1 MVELADTL
9 DLGSCA
15 GNGVGVQVPPL
26 GHHKSSAVSIEFR
39 RAFSLPQGKQMASVF
54 KNYSTFF
61 GEIRRRYDTTG
72 AIAPS
77 GAGLAK
83 ALASFLKERGEEP
96 VRVLEVGPGTGPATA
111 KIVPMLKEG
120 DQFDLVELN
129 DNFVAMLN
137 ERFETEEDWKKVR
150 QLSEIHE
157 IPLQDFQAD
166 QPYDFVISGL
176 PHTIFPADLVESIMT
191 RYYELLKPGGTLSYF
206 EYMGIRPARGIFDIG
221 ANRTRMRKINEIVRK
236 NFKEYRVRRD
246 NVFANIPP
254 AWVHHMQ
261 KPTS

>member
-15 GNGVGVQVPPL
+15 SNGVGVRLPPL
-26 GHHKSSAVSIEFR
+26 GHHESSAVSTEIR
-39 RAFSLPQGKQMASVF
+39 RAFSLYQGEQMASVF
-54 KNYSTFF
+54 KNYGTFF

-83 ALASFLKERGEEP
+83 ALASYLKERGEAP

-111 KIVPMLKEG
+111 KIVPLLKEG

-129 DNFVAMLN
+129 DNFVSMLN
-137 ERFETEEDWKKVR
+137 ERFQKEGDWQKVR
-150 QLSEIHE
+150 DLSKIHE

-166 QPYDFVISGL
+166 EPYDYIISGL

-206 EYMGIRPARGIFDIG
+206 EYMGIRPARGLVDVG
-221 ANRTRMRKINEIVRK
+221 SNRTRMRRINGIVRK
-236 NFKEYRVRRD
+236 NFKQYRVRKD
-246 NVFANIPP
+246 NVFVNIPP

>member
-1 MVELADTL
+1 MKARRFPRKH
-9 DLGSCA
+9 
-15 GNGVGVQVPPL
+15 VGL
-26 GHHKSSAVSIEFR
+26 
-39 RAFSLPQGKQMASVF
+39 FSLHEGDQMASVF

-83 ALASFLKERGEEP
+83 ALASFLKERGDGP

-111 KIVPMLKEG
+111 KIVPLLKEG

-137 ERFETEEDWKKVR
+137 ERFEKEDDWKAVR
-150 QLSEIHE
+150 DLSKIHE

-166 QPYDFVISGL
+166 QPYDFIISGL

-206 EYMGIRPARGIFDIG
+206 EYMGIRPTRGIVDLG
-221 ANRTRMRKINEIVRK
+221 ASRKRMRRINEIVRK
-236 NFKEYRVRRD
+236 NFKQYRVRRD
-246 NVFANIPP
+246 NVFINVPP

-261 KPTS
+261 TPAS

>member
-1 MVELADTL
+1 
-9 DLGSCA
+9 
-15 GNGVGVQVPPL
+15 
-26 GHHKSSAVSIEFR
+26 
-39 RAFSLPQGKQMASVF
+39 MASVF
-54 KNYSTFF
+54 KNYGTFF

-83 ALASFLKERGEEP
+83 ALASILKERDDKP

-111 KIVPMLKEG
+111 KVVPLLKEG

-137 ERFETEEDWKKVR
+137 ERFEKEDDWAKVKD
-150 QLSEIHE
+150 LSTIYEV
-157 IPLQDFQAD
+157 PLQDFQTD
-166 QPYDFVISGL
+166 EPYDYIISGL
-176 PHTIFPADLVESIMT
+176 PHTIFPADLVESIMQ

-206 EYMGIRPARGIFDIG
+206 EYMGIRPARGIVDVG
-221 ANRTRMRKINEIVRK
+221 ANRARMKRINEIVRK
-236 NFKEYRVRRD
+236 NFKEYRIRRD
-246 NVFANIPP
+246 NVFVNIPP

-261 KPTS
+261 KPAT